1 MCMDSHTQAR
11 QHIIWTTLSE
21 LANEHKKILKAVKK
35 FPRLRQKISE
45 MHIIN

>member
-1 MCMDSHTQAR
+1 MCMDSHIQAR